1 MSFAHKL
8 KIAFI
13 IAIVAM
19 FAASGLGPVIADLIQ
34 IVNANLIV
42 SAAVGLPI
50 LTTATLLIAL
60 FALQR

>member
-13 IAIVAM
+13 ISIVAM